1 MTPVTWGLTHSGL
14 GSLSRTDFL
23 PVRHTETLCVSCS
36 ARRHRPVPW
45 PHVRPGWAA
54 SCAVSPSHGLTPFR
68 PPPPHTRLP
77 RAAAALRRRR
87 PVPHPSWCRSKFPGQ
102 RASPELADSSNRKSR
117 RCFPTAHARPGV
129 AAAGRAGPGAGDS
142 ETGGGRCAE
151 DAGTGRGG
159 GGRRARAAASAAPV
173 NFLRDAGRQGAPL
186 ESASFWL
193 HRGYLTPGWG
203 SVRLPYLPARGSSSS
218 PAPGL
223 TRRRGPAPRAHGR
236 PRRLRAF

>member
-1 MTPVTWGLTHSGL
+1 MTWGLTHSGL
-14 GSLSRTDFL
+14 ESLSHTDFL
-23 PVRHTETLCVSCS
+23 PVTARHTEPLCLLLGPASPPS
-36 ARRHRPVPW
+36 ALATRSSGLGRLMRRVTQSRADTVQ
-45 PHVRPGWAA
+45 
-54 SCAVSPSHGLTPFR
+54 T
-68 PPPPHTRLP
+68 PPPHTRLP

-117 RCFPTAHARPGV
+117 RCFPTAHGQAWSR
-129 AAAGRAGPGAGDS
+129 GRRTRRS
-142 ETGGGRCAE
+142 R
-151 DAGTGRGG
+151 GRGLRDG
-159 GGRRARAAASAAPV
+159 RGPVRGRRRDRTRGRGAQSPGCGIRRASELPQ
-173 NFLRDAGRQGAPL
+173 RRGEAGGATRVRIL
-186 ESASFWL
+186 LL

-203 SVRLPYLPARGSSSS
+203 SVRPPYLPARGSSSS

>member
-117 RCFPTAHARPGV
+117 CCFPTAHGQAWSR
-129 AAAGRAGPGAGDS
+129 GRRTRRS
-142 ETGGGRCAE
+142 R
-151 DAGTGRGG
+151 GRGLRDG
-159 GGRRARAAASAAPV
+159 RGPVRGRRRDRTRGRGAQSPGCGIRRASELPQRRGEAGGATRVRILLAPPWVSDPGLGLRAS
-173 NFLRDAGRQGAPL
+173 
-186 ESASFWL
+186 S
-193 HRGYLTPGWG
+193 
-203 SVRLPYLPARGSSSS
+203 LPARPRQLQQPRSRAHA
-218 PAPGL
+218 APGP
-223 TRRRGPAPRAHGR
+223 GSASARAT
-236 PRRLRAF
+236 P